1 MILKIMILPT
11 PLKVHIKLKLLS
23 DSMRSTVT
31 LIQHTIMEV
40 TADMEV
46 VTTLEIALLM
56 EDTGAAIMHTNI
68 KTIQQMSPLNST
80 VLLRSIVTQSTTKR
94 ASTLPIVNSTSRV
107 NTRMSMEPMT
117 LASRRIS
124 KTGGIISLRYL
135 LMEWP
140 PPVF

>member
-31 LIQHTIMEV
+31 LIQLTIMEV

-117 LASRRIS
+117 LASKRIS

>member
-117 LASRRIS
+117 LASKRIS

>member
-94 ASTLPIVNSTSRV
+94 ASTLPIVNSTLRV

-117 LASRRIS
+117 LASKR
-124 KTGGIISLRYL
+124 
-135 LMEWP
+135 
-140 PPVF
+140 